1 MQNSFDAVSYV
12 IGVGREL
19 VASFTTA
26 GQATSPG
33 QIGSAREAP
42 TRKRLK
48 HLLPNGVAVGSGC
61 VIDSY
66 GGTSRQ
72 MDVVLYEEQF
82 CPVYS
87 INDDPATTY
96 YPCEGVIAVG
106 EIKSNIASA
115 EIDDIFSKVESTK
128 RLRRHAVT
136 KPSGVPFRRYG
147 SPLTAVGT
155 ETEQFDQDNNTSDQ
169 IFAFALGGSLKL
181 APETLCQK
189 VRQLTAEFGR
199 TMSPNLVVTLEDDRV
214 LSPVVVSSGDRT
226 IAHPSRKPTLS
237 TVSRGR
243 KAASS
248 SS

>member
-87 INDDPATTY
+87 INDDPPPPTIRA
-96 YPCEGVIAVG
+96 
-106 EIKSNIASA
+106 KAS
-115 EIDDIFSKVESTK
+115 
-128 RLRRHAVT
+128 
-136 KPSGVPFRRYG
+136 
-147 SPLTAVGT
+147 
-155 ETEQFDQDNNTSDQ
+155 
-169 IFAFALGGSLKL
+169 
-181 APETLCQK
+181 
-189 VRQLTAEFGR
+189 
-199 TMSPNLVVTLEDDRV
+199 
-214 LSPVVVSSGDRT
+214 
-226 IAHPSRKPTLS
+226 
-237 TVSRGR
+237 
-243 KAASS
+243 
-248 SS
+248 